1 MTEAAD
7 RVIALIPKNSRETI
21 RVTRGTFKG
30 HDLVSVW
37 IWTRGPDGQLIPT
50 KAGVSF
56 KPALLAEVIAALEA
70 AWLDTAEPGVEVP

>member
-1 MTEAAD
+1 MTGAAD

-30 HDLVSVW
+30 HDLVSLR
-37 IWTRGPDGQLIPT
+37 IWTQGANGQLIPT

-56 KPALLAEVIAALEA
+56 KPALLAEVIAALES
-70 AWLDTAEPGVEVP
+70 AWLEESR